1 MHIGERTRAYPDR
14 VVGDSARAHAFL
26 SYVREDRAKVDRLQR
41 ILETAGIPVWRD
53 TNDLWP
59 GEDWRIKI
67 RQAITR
73 ESLVFVACFSN
84 SSMSRATTYQNEE
97 LLLAVEQFR
106 LRPPTTAWLI
116 PVRLEDCRLPQYDLG
131 AGRTLDSLQRVDL
144 IDDDWDTGA
153 ARLVS
158 GVLRVVGTPP
168 GSSLTLPISVER
180 SAHAAADTVKREL
193 AGAPVAISAHDAIRR
208 EIERIRTLDL
218 LKADPQRTGYDQI
231 EVVERF
237 LSEARVL
244 AALVATAAYWG
255 AENSD
260 QWWLNDINRL
270 ARRPLLSGSLAVL
283 DRPRLPAL
291 VIAWAAGIAAV
302 TRDRVDLL
310 TRLFSLPSIRDP
322 GSDNDVPAVL
332 AAAPEWLHVADGLGY
347 LYRLLR
353 PVFVDE
359 LVLGREA
366 FIEGW
371 ERWQYLLLLASSDLR
386 DRRNT
391 YVPMGRGGI
400 RVDGHD
406 PALPVPYSWIR
417 TELSRLREQH
427 PLLAAGFFEGKAA
440 ELERTNDAVA
450 NSLAKDAE
458 QADRRLLPPKTG
470 GALPSGLHY
479 PGSFSDDPDYL
490 FGPN

>member
-1 MHIGERTRAYPDR
+1 M
-14 VVGDSARAHAFL
+14 VGDSARAHAFL

-59 GEDWRIKI
+59 GEDWRINI
-67 RQAITR
+67 RQAITS
-73 ESLVFVACFSN
+73 ESLVFIACFSN
-84 SSMSRATTYQNEE
+84 SSRSKVTTYQNEE

-116 PVRLEDCRLPQYDLG
+116 PVRLEECDLPQYDLG

-153 ARLVS
+153 ARLVA

-168 GSSLTLPISVER
+168 GSSLTLPM
-180 SAHAAADTVKREL
+180 SAEWSSHTAADTVKREL
-193 AGAPVAISAHDAIRR
+193 AGSPVAISAHDAIRR
-208 EIERIRTLDL
+208 EIERVRTLDV
-218 LKADPQRTGYDQI
+218 LKADPQRAGYDQI
-231 EVVERF
+231 QVVDRF
-237 LSEARVL
+237 IAEAGVL
-244 AALVATAAYWG
+244 AAFVATAAYWG
-255 AENSD
+255 SENSD
-260 QWWLNDINRL
+260 RWWLHDIHRL

-291 VIAWAAGIAAV
+291 VMAWAAGISAV
-302 TRDRVDLL
+302 ARDRVDLL
-310 TRLFSLPSIRDP
+310 TRLFSLPSICDP
-322 GSDNDVPAVL
+322 GSDDEVPAVL
-332 AAAPEWLHVADGLGY
+332 AATPEWLHVADGLGY
-347 LYRLLR
+347 IYWLLR

-366 FIEGW
+366 FIEAW
-371 ERWQYLLLLASSDLR
+371 ERWQYLLLLASADV
-386 DRRNT
+386 RNRLNI
-391 YVPMGRGGI
+391 YVPTGRGSI

-406 PALPVPYSWIR
+406 PALPVPYRWVG
-417 TELSRLREQH
+417 TELSRLKEQH
-427 PLLAAGFFEGKAA
+427 PLLAAGFFDGKSA

-450 NSLAKDAE
+450 KRLAEDAE
-458 QADRRLLPPKTG
+458 QADWQLLPPNTG

-479 PGSFSDDPDYL
+479 PGSFTDDPDSL
-490 FGPN
+490 FGPR